1 MHLLSQILL
10 PVHLMLLS
18 RSRDI
23 LRYFLSSF
31 RRSDDACLESMRRN
45 LEGVISEEDNQDL
58 VAFRPRA
65 VDRRQ
70 SQGRTVQGTHH
81 RLHRA
86 FLQCGVTFSDAAP
99 LITVL
104 FVDQKVLYLQIKTQG
119 MIS

>member
-10 PVHLMLLS
+10 PVHLM
-18 RSRDI
+18 SRDI
-23 LRYFLSSF
+23 FHYFPFPS

-65 VDRRQ
+65 WTGG
-70 SQGRTVQGTHH
+70 S
-81 RLHRA
+81 HRA
-86 FLQCGVTFSDAAP
+86 GRYREHITDCTEHFSSAGSPPDAAP